1 MKKMTV
7 NNSKDRYDD
16 DDDESI
22 INGSMNLQEK

>member
-7 NNSKDRYDD
+7 NNSKDRYDY
-16 DDDESI
+16 DESL

>member
-16 DDDESI
+16 DDESI